1 MGRREEK
8 GEEEVRE
15 VRLGLN
21 EGSMEERE
29 QEGWSKRELSVW
41 NGGRLSKNAV

>member
-29 QEGWSKRELSVW
+29 QEGAECVEWRKTE
-41 NGGRLSKNAV
+41 